1 MIVLFPGKLE
11 GNFWTNGRKSSSRV
25 PATIISLL
33 LIMLLYSQCA
43 NIGLLTFS
51 FLKMIYLLARNVL

>member
-33 LIMLLYSQCA
+33 LITLLYAQCA
-43 NIGLLTFS
+43 NIDLTFS